1 MPPSSTPQARAK
13 AEVAAQA
20 RKYEQTLDEVSTHR
34 TSSLTVLSSVATAPD
49 LADEVGSINRL
60 REARDRVTGHSLVT
74 GVRVDQVQLPAQSGH
89 GGSLPTARV
98 TLCLNVAAV
107 HAVNDKGHSI
117 VPRSRKPYFL
127 THLTFV
133 NRSYPARSGW
143 LVSKVVDREVDQC
156 AV

>member
-1 MPPSSTPQARAK
+1 M
-13 AEVAAQA
+13 AAQA
-20 RKYEQTLDEVSTHR
+20 RKYEQVLDEVSTRR
-34 TSSLTVLSSVATAPD
+34 TTSLTVLTSVATAPD

-60 REARDRVTGHSLVT
+60 REAHDQVTGHSRVT
-74 GVRVDQVQLPAQSGH
+74 SVRVDRVALSAQAGRH
-89 GGSLPTARV
+89 GSLPTARV

-133 NRSYPARSGW
+133 NRRYPAGSGW
-143 LVSKVVDREVDQC
+143 LVSKVTDREVEQC